1 MIGKPK
7 KNRPTARGSAARR
20 ASANGAPAAA
30 PTKHTP
36 ICGDGKP
43 PRRPAATR
51 HKGRWCGWELT
62 QLEALFGTRDDG
74 SVARMLDRPIRSVRA
89 QARTVF
95 GAKPSRAGKPWV
107 CDEDQRLRSCLGVSS
122 LAVISLGIA
131 PARAR
136 DRGACRGALHQSAFG
151 DWCSEEV
158 KSLKCL
164 YGSRDDA
171 VLSVILSRPVEEI
184 QEKASEHRLAKSNA
198 LLRRLADESHRFS
211 RRRSSRAA
219 SPAPRSTAPTARG
232 AALRAVPLRAVPLR
246 RWHCERCHCGR
257 SHCERCYCAG
267 APPALD
273 RRRGRG
279 AQDHL
284 SAQVQRRDCQDS
296 AEVGEEHHEQGPRP
310 GAAQERGAPRID
322 GKDER
327 RGALRAPPGAQRA
340 GSVNGTRPK
349 NGTHPKNGR
358 TASRPRR
365 VTTPR

>member
-20 ASANGAPAAA
+20 ASANGAPRSGAHE
-30 PTKHTP
+30 THSDLR
-36 ICGDGKP
+36 DGKP

-122 LAVISLGIA
+122 LAVISLVLRRPVLEIV
-131 PARAR
+131 ARVEELATKVR
-136 DRGACRGALHQSAFG
+136 SG

-198 LLRRLADESHRFS
+198 LLRRLADECTILT
-211 RRRSSRAA
+211 
-219 SPAPRSTAPTARG
+219 APLVTSGFARSTFDGADGARRGAPGGATAGGATAGGGTASGATAGGATARG
-232 AALRAVPLRAVPLR
+232 ATAQGRLPRWTGDEVEALKTIYPHKFNVEIAKILRKSVKSIMSKAHDLGLR
-246 RWHCERCHCGR
+246 KSAELLVLMGKTNVEVR
-257 SHCERCYCAG
+257 YA
-267 APPALD
+267 
-273 RRRGRG
+273 RRR
-279 AQDHL
+279 AL
-284 SAQVQRRDCQDS
+284 SA
-296 AEVGEEHHEQGPRP
+296 P
-310 GAAQERGAPRID
+310 AP
-322 GKDER
+322 
-327 RGALRAPPGAQRA
+327 
-340 GSVNGTRPK
+340 
-349 NGTHPKNGR
+349 
-358 TASRPRR
+358 
-365 VTTPR
+365 